1 MFLLVAQLVCF
12 LLGSQYLRDALPCD
26 LFLFGLPNQEVW
38 ILHFVCWEQLRPYVR
53 SGLCTSWLSLCP
65 SQLSLLCM
73 CQLDGVCLHLCVW
86 PAAYTEVWAGLAYT
100 ASHFQLVLVP
110 RYSLAMLKSVLTLY
124 LVVPV
129 PVTPPLVT
137 SSYDF
142 RGPVQGARCTPPAS
156 QLLLFVCSPVPSST
170 GVHSSFFYIS
180 SQLSDSTASFTWTT
194 LSVRHLRREH
204 SSEWRFAWND
214 PTFHFFFN
222 WWPGV

>member
-1 MFLLVAQLVCF
+1 MFLLVAQQICF

-38 ILHFVCWEQLRPYVR
+38 ILHFVCWEQLRSYVR
-53 SGLCTSWLSLCP
+53 NGLCTSWLSLCP
-65 SQLSLLCM
+65 SQLSLFCM

-110 RYSLAMLKSVLTLY
+110 RYSLAMLNSVLTLY

-137 SSYDF
+137 SSCDF
-142 RGPVQGARCTPPAS
+142 HRPGQGARDTPPAS
-156 QLLLFVCSPVPSST
+156 QLLLFVCSPAPLQ
-170 GVHSSFFYIS
+170 HWSSFIVPFIPAVS
-180 SQLSDSTASFTWTT
+180 
-194 LSVRHLRREH
+194 
-204 SSEWRFAWND
+204 
-214 PTFHFFFN
+214 
-222 WWPGV
+222 